1 MYLPKVQQKIIFAD
15 LKREIKKKIYKDDI
29 KHDKTNIDNLIS
41 AVDDKIKKESIKNE
55 EK

>member
-1 MYLPKVQQKIIFAD
+1 MQLPKVQQQMIFSN
-15 LKREIKKKIYKDDI
+15 LKKEISKKIFNDNI

-41 AVDDKIKKESIKNE
+41 AVDDKIKKESINSE